1 MKHMKFLVLAML
13 MITLIPGITHAQ
25 DPEPREV
32 DVTQAK
38 EMLSKGAV
46 LIDVRERGEV
56 AAAAYGVENVI
67 NVPLSQLA
75 GLMSQIPTDKP
86 LVIACQ
92 SGGRSHQASVILMEN
107 GYADLVNMDGG
118 MNAWKGAGFDVIKD
132 GQSVQGACCSG
143 KKDKVR
149 KRDGTGPRSGEKAC
163 CKGKKK

>member
-1 MKHMKFLVLAML
+1 MKHMKFLFLTLL
-13 MITLIPGITHAQ
+13 MITLTPGITHAQ
-25 DPEPREV
+25 DPLPREV

-46 LIDVRERGEV
+46 MIDVRERGEV
-56 AAAAYGVENVI
+56 ASVAYDVEHVI
-67 NVPLSQLA
+67 NIPLSQLT
-75 GLMSQIPTDKP
+75 GLMSEIPKDKP

-92 SGGRSHQASVILMEN
+92 SGGRSHQASVILMES
-107 GYADLVNMDGG
+107 GYSNLVDMDGG
-118 MNAWKGAGFDVIKD
+118 MQAWREKGFDVIKD